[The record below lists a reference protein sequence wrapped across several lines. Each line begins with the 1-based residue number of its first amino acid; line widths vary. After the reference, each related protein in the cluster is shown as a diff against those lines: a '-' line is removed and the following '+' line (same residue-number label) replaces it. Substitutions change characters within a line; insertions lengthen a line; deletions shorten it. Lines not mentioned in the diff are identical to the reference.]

1 MLGAGLGALLLWEYW
16 PVLTAVV
23 RRWGDDAKYSHGYLV
38 PLFSIWLLWR
48 GRSKLAHPESWV
60 GSWWGLSLLLVA
72 VALHQAGTLFFLDW
86 LSEFSFLPALA
97 GLTCCLGGWTLLR
110 ATLLPI
116 AFLGFM
122 FPLPHRLE
130 VALGLPLQNLA
141 TQASTFLLQM
151 FGFTVSAEGNVI
163 TLSEGSIGVVEAC
176 SGLGML
182 VTFFALATAVAIVV
196 KRPRLDKLVI
206 VASAVPVA
214 LIANVIRITATGVLF
229 ETLGGRVAMAVYH
242 DWAGLLMVPLALG
255 LLWLELKVW
264 SRVLVEVPATDGVD
278 KNLLKG
284 LIGPTVRSEPSKGSL
299 ARL

>member
-1 MLGAGLGALLLWEYW
+1 
-16 PVLTAVV
+16 
-23 RRWGDDAKYSHGYLV
+23 
-38 PLFSIWLLWR
+38 
-48 GRSKLAHPESWV
+48 LA
-60 GSWWGLSLLLVA
+60 LLLVA

-86 LSEFSFLPALA
+86 LSEFSFLPAVA
-97 GLTCCLGGWTLLR
+97 GLTCCLGGRPLLR
-110 ATLLPI
+110 AALLPI

-122 FPLPHRLE
+122 LPLPHRLE

-141 TQASTFLLQM
+141 TLASTYLLQM
-151 FGFTVSAEGNVI
+151 FGLTAAAEGNVI
-163 TLSEGSIGVVEAC
+163 ALSEGSIGVVEAC

-196 KRPRLDKLVI
+196 ERPRLDKLII

-229 ETLGGRVAMAVYH
+229 ETLGSRVAMAVYH

-264 SRVLVEVPATDGVD
+264 SHVLVDNPATDGVGRS
-278 KNLLKG
+278 LVKG
-284 LIGPTVRSEPSKGSL
+284 FVGPTARSEPRKSTL
-299 ARL
+299 AAL